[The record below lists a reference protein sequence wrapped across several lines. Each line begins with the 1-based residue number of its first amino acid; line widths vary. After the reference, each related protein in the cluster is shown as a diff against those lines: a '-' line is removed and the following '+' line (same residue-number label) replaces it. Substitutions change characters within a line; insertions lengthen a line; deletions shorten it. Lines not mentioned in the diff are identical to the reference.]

1 MSKTSN
7 HLKLAVLR
15 VWLESL
21 KKKTKPVVVKAI
33 NLDEEE

>member
-15 VWLESL
+15 VWLEDL
-21 KKKTKPVVVKAI
+21 KRKTKKTIVKTTYAI
-33 NLDEEE
+33 EED